1 VGRKRKPPSEWTN
14 DEAMGKLFPKRV
26 VKRLKK
32 EAEKARPKEPENRIP
47 KEKS

>member
-1 VGRKRKPPSEWTN
+1 VGRKRKPPSELTN
-14 DEAMGKLFPKRV
+14 DEAMERLFPKRV

-32 EAEKARPKEPENRIP
+32 AAEEATKKPSENRIP